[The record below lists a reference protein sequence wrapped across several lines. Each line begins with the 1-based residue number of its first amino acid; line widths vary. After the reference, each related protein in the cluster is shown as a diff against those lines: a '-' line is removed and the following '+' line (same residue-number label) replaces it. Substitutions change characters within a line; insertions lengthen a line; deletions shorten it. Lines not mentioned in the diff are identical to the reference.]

1 MSEIIR
7 EGTSTAAD
15 APVID
20 PGRTGAVATDA
31 PPPPSSPVT
40 AGEKSSPVG
49 LVVLIGLLVFAG
61 VAGGISL
68 VIVILSLVFMI
79 FMHELGHF
87 LAARRGGMKA
97 TEFFIGFG
105 PKLWSFRRGETEYG
119 FKGIP
124 LGAYV
129 RIIGMNNLEEVD
141 PEDEPR
147 TYRQQSYPRRM
158 LVAVA
163 GSGMHFLM
171 ALVLLYAVLVTNG
184 IDVDEVAADTDWT
197 IEAIEPGG
205 PAEAIGLQEGDRIL
219 AAGGTEFAT
228 WTDTRLFIE
237 ANPAETFDFTVLR
250 DGETIVLTG
259 AIGAREGE
267 PGVGRIGVARS
278 QAPFIQEGP
287 LEAIPKT
294 VTEFGS
300 AVKLTMTSLVDFFN
314 PSSLADFFGRLDGT
328 EDTAATTTPAGG
340 AGNATAAET
349 EEEEGRILSI
359 VGATRIGAQL
369 TDEGITGLLLFMFS
383 INVFVGVFNLI
394 PLLPLDGGHVAV
406 ATYERLRSRGGR
418 RYHADVGKL
427 VPLTYAVVLVLIT
440 VGVAAIYLDIADP
453 VSL

>member
-15 APVID
+15 APVAD
-20 PGRTGAVATDA
+20 PGHTGTVATDA

-40 AGEKSSPVG
+40 APEKSSPVG
-49 LVVLIGLLVFAG
+49 LMVLIGLLVFAG
-61 VAGGISL
+61 VSGGISL
-68 VIVILSLVFMI
+68 VIVIVSLVFMI

-105 PKLWSFRRGETEYG
+105 PKLWSFKRGETEYG

-141 PEDEPR
+141 PADEPR
-147 TYRQQSYPRRM
+147 TYRQQSYPKRM

-184 IDVDEVAADTDWT
+184 IEVDDVAADTDWT
-197 IEAIEPGG
+197 IAAIEPGG
-205 PAEAIGLQEGDRIL
+205 PAEIIGLQEGDRIL
-219 AAGGTEFAT
+219 AAGDTEFAT
-228 WTDTRLFIE
+228 WTETRLFIE
-237 ANPAETFDFTVLR
+237 ANPGETFDFSVLR
-250 DGETIVLTG
+250 DGETVVVSG
-259 AIGAREGE
+259 AIGAREGDSAI
-267 PGVGRIGVARS
+267 GRIGVARS
-278 QAPFIQEGP
+278 SAPFIQEGP
-287 LEAIPKT
+287 IEAIPKT

-300 AVKLTMTSLVDFFN
+300 AVQLTMTSLVDFFN

-328 EDTAATTTPAGG
+328 EDTAATTTSAGG
-340 AGNATAAET
+340 GTSGASADT
-349 EEEEGRILSI
+349 EEEGRILSI
-359 VGATRIGAQL
+359 VGATRIGAEL
-369 TDEGITGLLLFMFS
+369 TEEGITGLLLFMFS

>member
-7 EGTSTAAD
+7 EGTSSAAD
-15 APVID
+15 APVVDD
-20 PGRTGAVATDA
+20 PAGAVATDA

-49 LVVLIGLLVFAG
+49 LMVLIGLLVFAG
-61 VAGGISL
+61 ISGGISL

-141 PEDEPR
+141 PADEPR
-147 TYRQQSYPRRM
+147 TYRQQSYPKRM

-184 IDVDEVAADTDWT
+184 IEVDEVAADTDWA

-228 WTDTRLFIE
+228 WTETRLFIE
-237 ANPAETFDFTVLR
+237 ANPSETFDFTVLR
-250 DGETIVLTG
+250 DGETIVVTG

-278 QAPFIQEGP
+278 QAPFIQAGP
-287 LEAIPKT
+287 IEAIPKT

-328 EDTAATTTPAGG
+328 EETAATTTSAGG
-340 AGNATAAET
+340 SGAAAAET
-349 EEEEGRILSI
+349 EEEGRILSI

>member
-31 PPPPSSPVT
+31 PPPPSGPVA

-49 LVVLIGLLVFAG
+49 LMVLVGLLAFAG
-61 VAGGISL
+61 ISGGISL
-68 VIVILSLVFMI
+68 VIVILSLVVMI
-79 FMHELGHF
+79 FMHELGHY

-105 PKLWSFRRGETEYG
+105 PKLWSFKRGETEFG

-129 RIIGMNNLEEVD
+129 RIIGMSNLEEVD

-147 TYRQQSYPRRM
+147 TYRQQSYPKRM

-184 IDVDEVAADTDWT
+184 IEVDEVAADTDWA
-197 IEAIEPGG
+197 IEAVEPGG
-205 PAEAIGLQEGDRIL
+205 PAEAIGLQVGDRVL

-237 ANPAETFDFTVLR
+237 ANPGETFDFTVLR
-250 DGETIVLTG
+250 DGETIVVSG
-259 AIGAREGE
+259 AIGARDSD
-267 PGVGRIGVARS
+267 PGIGRIGVARS
-278 QAPFIQEGP
+278 PAPFIQEGP
-287 LEAIPKT
+287 IEAIPKT

-300 AVKLTMTSLVDFFN
+300 AVQLTMTSLVDFFS

-328 EDTAATTTPAGG
+328 EDTAATTTSAGG
-340 AGNATAAET
+340 GTSAAAAET
-349 EEEEGRILSI
+349 DEEGRILSI

-427 VPLTYAVVLVLIT
+427 IPLTYAVVLVLI
-440 VGVAAIYLDIADP
+440 VIGVSAIYLDIADP

>member
-1 MSEIIR
+1 MSELIR
-7 EGTSTAAD
+7 QDTTSAGDAATTERI
-15 APVID
+15 A
-20 PGRTGAVATDA
+20 GAGSESVVA
-31 PPPPSSPVT
+31 PPSGPV
-40 AGEKSSPVG
+40 AAAEQSSPVG
-49 LVVLIGLLVFAG
+49 LMVLIGLLAFAG
-61 VAGGISL
+61 LAGGISL
-68 VIVILSLVFMI
+68 VVVILSLVVMI

-141 PEDEPR
+141 PADEPR
-147 TYRQQSYPRRM
+147 TYRQQSYPKRM

-171 ALVLLYAVLVTNG
+171 ALALLYAVLVTNG
-184 IDVDEVAADTDWT
+184 LEVDEAAADTDWT
-197 IEAIEPGG
+197 IEEIAAGG
-205 PAEAIGLQEGDRIL
+205 PAEAIGLRVGDRIL
-219 AAGGTEFAT
+219 AAGETEFAT
-228 WTDTRLFIE
+228 WTDARLFIE
-237 ANPAETFDFTVLR
+237 ANPGETFDFTVLR
-250 DGETIVLTG
+250 DGRTVVVSG
-259 AIGAREGE
+259 AIGAREGD
-267 PGVGRIGVARS
+267 PAIGRIGVARS
-278 QAPFIQEGP
+278 PAPFIREGP
-287 LEAIPKT
+287 VEAIPKT

-300 AVKLTMTSLVDFFN
+300 AMKLTVTSLVDFFS
-314 PSSLADFFGRLDGT
+314 PSGLADFFGRLDGT
-328 EDTAATTTPAGG
+328 DDTVPTSTGAGG
-340 AGNATAAET
+340 AAAASDASD
-349 EEEEGRILSI
+349 EGRILSI

-427 VPLTYAVVLVLIT
+427 VPLTYAVVLVLVVI
-440 VGVAAIYLDIADP
+440 GVSAIYLDIADP